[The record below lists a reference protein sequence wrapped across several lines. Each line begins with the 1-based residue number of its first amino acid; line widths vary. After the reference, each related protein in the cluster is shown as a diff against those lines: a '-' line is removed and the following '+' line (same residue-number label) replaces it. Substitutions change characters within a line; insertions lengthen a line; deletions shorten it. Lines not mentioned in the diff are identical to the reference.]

1 MSVYHKKKFLI
12 ILISPSGGGKSTIGD
27 NILENSNEIEYSVS
41 YTTRKPRFGEKD
53 GIDYFFV
60 SESEFLELRDNN
72 EFLES
77 AKVHGNWYGTS
88 RTFIEQR
95 VDSGKHILLDL
106 DIQGANQIVDKGI
119 DAVTIFIIPPTEEIL
134 KDRLA
139 KRGSDSA
146 ETIKERLKNA
156 EEEIARLNEFQY
168 LVINEELSKSIL
180 EIKNIISAEENK
192 VFRYKNINETF
203 YGDGNE

>member
-146 ETIKERLKNA
+146 ETIKER
-156 EEEIARLNEFQY
+156 
-168 LVINEELSKSIL
+168 
-180 EIKNIISAEENK
+180 
-192 VFRYKNINETF
+192 FRTGF
-203 YGDGNE
+203 WF

>member
-1 MSVYHKKKFLI
+1 M
-12 ILISPSGGGKSTIGD
+12 ISPSGGGKSTIGD

>member
-1 MSVYHKKKFLI
+1 M
-12 ILISPSGGGKSTIGD
+12 
-27 NILENSNEIEYSVS
+27 
-41 YTTRKPRFGEKD
+41 
-53 GIDYFFV
+53 
-60 SESEFLELRDNN
+60 
-72 EFLES
+72 
-77 AKVHGNWYGTS
+77 
-88 RTFIEQR
+88 
-95 VDSGKHILLDL
+95 DL